1 MSKKKDSLSL
11 SKVEAKWGLILA
23 LPAILGFILWTA
35 GPMIA
40 SLVLSFTSWDAVTSP
55 KFIGLSNYRKLLI
68 EDPLFKK
75 SLGVTLYYSVG
86 SVPLVLAIAFIVA
99 LLLNQKVRGLSF
111 FRTAFYL
118 PSIVPA
124 VASAMIWIWLF
135 NPDFGLLNQFLGIF
149 NLPKLQWIYSE
160 TQVIPSLILMSIWG
174 MGGSM
179 IIFLAGLQGVPEQL
193 YEAVEVDGGNWWH
206 KFRYITIPMMTPIIF
221 FNLIMGI
228 IGTLQTFNQAYVMT
242 SGGPNYAS
250 LFYVYYLY
258 LNAFNYGAMGYSC
271 ALAWILFLIV
281 LGLTLI
287 VLRSSSYWVYYEMGK
302 GR

>member
-55 KFIGLSNYRKLLI
+55 KLIGLSNYRKLLI

-135 NPDFGLLNQFLGIF
+135 NPDFGLLNQFLGIL

>member
-11 SKVEAKWGLILA
+11 SKVESKWGLILA

-55 KFIGLSNYRKLLI
+55 KLIGLSNYRKLLI

-135 NPDFGLLNQFLGIF
+135 NPDFGLLNQFLGIL

>member
-99 LLLNQKVRGLSF
+99 LLLNQKVRGLAF